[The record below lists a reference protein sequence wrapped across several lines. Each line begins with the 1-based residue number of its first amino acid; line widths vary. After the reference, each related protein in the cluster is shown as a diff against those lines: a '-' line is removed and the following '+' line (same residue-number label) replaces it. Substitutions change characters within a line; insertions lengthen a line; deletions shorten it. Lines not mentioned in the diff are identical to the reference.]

1 MKLPSLSIVTQTFNE
16 AAIIDSTLRQLLG
29 VGEAVTDDLEMVVVL
44 SEASSDGT
52 NEIVTGLAAKD
63 PRVRTVVQPRGLAG
77 YGRAFKL
84 GIFTATKEYVFQTD
98 ADGQF
103 DYGDL
108 GRAVACLPGY
118 DYVHF
123 NRANRK
129 DGWERKVIGRC
140 FYYLVRLAASAPAV
154 DFDSAF
160 KLFRRDILDRIELNC
175 RSGVLVPEFV
185 IKAHLV
191 GARVFLGE
199 TEHRPRLGGEAAW
212 EVRPRWLPVTLPNGR
227 IVLQNLR
234 DLALLRGE
242 IRHFRRSLR
251 GGSVHPVSGDTIH

>member
-1 MKLPSLSIVTQTFNE
+1 MKLSSLSIVTQTYNE
-16 AAIIDSTLRQLLG
+16 ATIIDSTLRELIQL
-29 VGEAVTDDLEMVVVL
+29 GEEVTDDLELIVVL

-52 NEIVTGLAAKD
+52 NGIVEGWSSRDSRL
-63 PRVRTVVQPRGLAG
+63 RTVVQARAMAG

-84 GIFTATKEYVFQTD
+84 GISAATKDYVFQTD

-103 DYGDL
+103 DYSDL
-108 GRAVACLPGY
+108 RRAVACLPGH

-129 DGWERKVIGRC
+129 DGWERKLIGRC
-140 FYYLVRLAASAPAV
+140 FYYLIRFAASAPPV
-154 DFDSAF
+154 DYDSAF

-185 IKAHLV
+185 IKAHLA
-191 GARVFLGE
+191 GARVCVGE
-199 TEHRPRLGGEAAW
+199 TEHRARQGGEAAW
-212 EVRPRWLPVTLPNGR
+212 EVRPWWLPITLPNGR

-234 DLALLRGE
+234 DLALLREE
-242 IRHFRRSLR
+242 IRLFRRALR
-251 GGSVHPVSGDTIH
+251 GGSVRPSIR